1 MSDDSNPKIE
11 QQETGCCC
19 FLFSYVTTAQAIS
32 DIRIPSHLSAVWSV
46 SPCFCLHH
54 TVIFAAG
61 FVLFCRGGSRL
72 YWPTK
77 RSSIHL
83 RKQVCDFPPEWF
95 RGTGFF
101 TILPARRLDSKW
113 SDWQDSA
120 QRVLTLPL
128 FFFPLT
134 LKPVTNPQR
143 GNNKLWKTTYRA
155 SSSCGNEV
163 PWTPTICLT
172 TICVEFLKPDKGCN
186 FVYRESIHN

>member
-1 MSDDSNPKIE
+1 MNISEEWSVVKQHVWSFNQPLIAWNQMSDDSNPKIGT
-11 QQETGCCC
+11 TGNWML
-19 FLFSYVTTAQAIS
+19 LFPVLLCVTTAPAIS
-32 DIRIPSHLSAVWSV
+32 GIRIPPHLAAVLSV
-46 SPCFCLHH
+46 SPCFCLRSAA
-54 TVIFAAG
+54 VFAAG

-143 GNNKLWKTTYRA
+143 GTNKLWKTT
-155 SSSCGNEV
+155 
-163 PWTPTICLT
+163 
-172 TICVEFLKPDKGCN
+172 
-186 FVYRESIHN
+186 